1 MTEEKSIRHIALT
14 QKQWSETW
22 NALPPELRFVDEE
35 SARTKAGFNVYP
47 VGNLLVWWDY
57 LMPEDQW
64 SDEVE
69 NELGRILILAGQRN
83 TRGEVI

>member
-1 MTEEKSIRHIALT
+1 MGLKHIALT

-22 NALPPELRFVDEE
+22 NALPPELRFCDTE
-35 SARTKAGFNVYP
+35 SDRTKAGFNVYP

-64 SDEVE
+64 SEEVE
-69 NELGRILILAGQRN
+69 AELRKVLANETMPLH
-83 TRGEVI
+83 GE